1 MAVVIL
7 DGRVRATWAT
17 TIANV
22 AAPTTAELN
31 AGTALEGFITPD
43 GLNINVSTNG
53 VDTSNLGST
62 FTTMRAGRKSFDISL
77 TIHHDGTTDTGWNL
91 FPYRTNGYLIVRMGI
106 DKATAWT
113 AADKVKVYPLESAEP
128 SEVPPKPDS
137 VWDFTVQFFLTSD
150 PNTRAVVA

>member
-7 DGRVRATWAT
+7 DGRVRVTWAT
-17 TIANV
+17 TISNIAL
-22 AAPTTAELN
+22 PTTAELN
-31 AGTALEGFITPD
+31 AGTSLEGFITPD

-62 FTTMRAGRKSFDISL
+62 FTTMRAGRKGFDIS
-77 TIHHDGTTDTGWNL
+77 TTFHHDGTVDTAWNL
-91 FPYRTNGYLIVRMGI
+91 FPYRTNGYLVVRMGI

-113 AADKVKVYPLESAEP
+113 AAQQVKVYPLESAEP